1 MAIDVLYILST
12 NDVLKLKIGL
22 INSDYIIVII
32 YTINIF
38 MTITKY
44 RNVEIIM
51 DFKMLIEGHL
61 I

>member
-1 MAIDVLYILST
+1 MNDILQ
-12 NDVLKLKIGL
+12 LKIELTKVGL
-22 INSDYIIVII
+22 LVIM

-51 DFKMLIEGHL
+51 DFKMLIEGHR